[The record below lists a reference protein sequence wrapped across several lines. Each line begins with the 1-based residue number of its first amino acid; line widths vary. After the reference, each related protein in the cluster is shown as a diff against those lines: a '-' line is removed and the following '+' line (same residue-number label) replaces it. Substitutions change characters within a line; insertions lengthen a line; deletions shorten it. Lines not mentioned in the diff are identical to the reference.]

1 MNHWTHTALFVSY
14 AITCVVLCCNLL
26 FLWAYSGAMRNRVKS
41 TPNAEDVALFGGAL
55 TEIES
60 PEIARVLRAHANA
73 QASIYPFLA
82 LGLVYVLA
90 AGPATAAIAY
100 FATFCIAR
108 IVHSF
113 AYVASRQP
121 WRTISFSLSGLVTF
135 ALMAHVLW
143 LVLVA
148 A

>member
-90 AGPATAAIAY
+90 AGPAAPAIAY
-100 FATFCIAR
+100 FATFCTAR

-113 AYVASRQP
+113 AYVAGLQP
-121 WRTISFSLSGLVTF
+121 WRTVSFAVGGLTTF
-135 ALMAHVLW
+135 ILMAHVLW
-143 LVLVA
+143 LVLVVA
-148 A
+148 